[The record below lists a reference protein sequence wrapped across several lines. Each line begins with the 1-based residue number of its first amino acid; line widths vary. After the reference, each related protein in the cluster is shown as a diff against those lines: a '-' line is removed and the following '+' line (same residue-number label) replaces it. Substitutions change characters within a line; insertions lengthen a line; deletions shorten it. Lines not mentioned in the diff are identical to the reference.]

1 MQTTA
6 PISRGSSGGPFFSL
20 DGTVTG
26 MALFIIGGDARQN
39 LNFGVPAQKIRA
51 LLDKVQAPEPLGK
64 FTARVGET
72 DHPRPPRYGRVSR
85 ALGETYRVAHDHKG
99 AEFRWSCPGELVISP
114 TTLRFHAADGEHSFV
129 ERWDRVERVEPRED
143 WGAGAVRIRA
153 GGRNFNFGIVSE
165 ESLAQERRKLLTL
178 AFGYWISV
186 R

>member
-1 MQTTA
+1 M
-6 PISRGSSGGPFFSL
+6 
-20 DGTVTG
+20 
-26 MALFIIGGDARQN
+26 
-39 LNFGVPAQKIRA
+39 
-51 LLDKVQAPEPLGK
+51 
-64 FTARVGET
+64 
-72 DHPRPPRYGRVSR
+72 
-85 ALGETYRVAHDHKG
+85 
-99 AEFRWSCPGELVISP
+99 
-114 TTLRFHAADGEHSFV
+114 